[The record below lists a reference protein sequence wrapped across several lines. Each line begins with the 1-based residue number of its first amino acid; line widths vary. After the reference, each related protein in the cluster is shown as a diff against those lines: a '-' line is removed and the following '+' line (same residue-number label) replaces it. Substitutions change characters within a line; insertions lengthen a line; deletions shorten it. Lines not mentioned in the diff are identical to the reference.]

1 MIIIDKLSYSSGLA
15 DVSPEEKFAYAV
27 LTLLVCVVSR
37 SVTAAVIVLAV
48 NGILNV
54 KKGRVPFHLY
64 LKYLM
69 VPLIFLLLSTLAILV
84 NVSKEPL
91 DAYAIPV
98 GQYYVTSSW
107 MGLKKGGQ
115 MILTA
120 LASVSSLY
128 VLSFNTPMTEILD
141 VLKRLH
147 FPGLFIELM
156 LLTYRFIFILMEGA
170 VCNYD
175 GTESKALE
183 TGDLKTSI
191 QSFGQMASGCVC
203 AGAEAV
209 GCIVQCDGI
218 QML

>member
-15 DVSPEEKFAYAV
+15 HVSPEEKFAYAV

-91 DAYAIPV
+91 DAYAIQV
-98 GQYYVTSSW
+98 GQYYVTFSW
-107 MGLKKGGQ
+107 MGLNQGGQ
-115 MILTA
+115 LVLAA
-120 LASVSSLY
+120 LARVAMCVELYFYTVS
-128 VLSFNTPMTEILD
+128 
-141 VLKRLH
+141 
-147 FPGLFIELM
+147 
-156 LLTYRFIFILMEGA
+156 
-170 VCNYD
+170 
-175 GTESKALE
+175 
-183 TGDLKTSI
+183 
-191 QSFGQMASGCVC
+191 
-203 AGAEAV
+203 
-209 GCIVQCDGI
+209 
-218 QML
+218 

>member
-1 MIIIDKLSYSSGLA
+1 MEFSI
-15 DVSPEEKFAYAV
+15 
-27 LTLLVCVVSR
+27 
-37 SVTAAVIVLAV
+37 
-48 NGILNV
+48 V
-54 KKGRVPFHLY
+54 KKGKSSISPVPEI
-64 LKYLM
+64 
-69 VPLIFLLLSTLAILV
+69 PDGTLIFLLLSTLAILV

-170 VCNYD
+170 SAIM
-175 GTESKALE
+175 TAQKARL
-183 TGDLKTSI
+183 GNRDLKTSI
-191 QSFGQMASGCVC
+191 QSFGQMASVVFVRALKQSDALYNAMESRCYDGEIRVLSGEYEKKQR
-203 AGAEAV
+203 AISGKIAVFEAV
-209 GCIVQCDGI
+209 LILLAVWGRIV
-218 QML
+218 

>member
-91 DAYAIPV
+91 DAYAIPL

-120 LASVSSLY
+120 LASGSSLY

-141 VLKRLH
+141 VL
-147 FPGLFIELM
+147 
-156 LLTYRFIFILMEGA
+156 
-170 VCNYD
+170 
-175 GTESKALE
+175 
-183 TGDLKTSI
+183 
-191 QSFGQMASGCVC
+191 
-203 AGAEAV
+203 
-209 GCIVQCDGI
+209 
-218 QML
+218 

>member
-91 DAYAIPV
+91 DAMQSRWA
-98 GQYYVTSSW
+98 
-107 MGLKKGGQ
+107 
-115 MILTA
+115 
-120 LASVSSLY
+120 VSCD
-128 VLSFNTPMTEILD
+128 IQLD
-141 VLKRLH
+141 
-147 FPGLFIELM
+147 
-156 LLTYRFIFILMEGA
+156 
-170 VCNYD
+170 
-175 GTESKALE
+175 
-183 TGDLKTSI
+183 
-191 QSFGQMASGCVC
+191 
-203 AGAEAV
+203 GAEKRRADDTDCACKCFQSV
-209 GCIVQCDGI
+209 CPVF
-218 QML
+218 

>member
-15 DVSPEEKFAYAV
+15 HVSPEEKFAYAV

-54 KKGRVPFHLY
+54 KKGRVPFYLY

-107 MGLKKGGQ
+107 MGLKK
-115 MILTA
+115 
-120 LASVSSLY
+120 
-128 VLSFNTPMTEILD
+128 
-141 VLKRLH
+141 
-147 FPGLFIELM
+147 
-156 LLTYRFIFILMEGA
+156 
-170 VCNYD
+170 
-175 GTESKALE
+175 
-183 TGDLKTSI
+183 
-191 QSFGQMASGCVC
+191 
-203 AGAEAV
+203 AGR
-209 GCIVQCDGI
+209 
-218 QML
+218 

>member
-15 DVSPEEKFAYAV
+15 HVSPEEKFAYAV

-156 LLTYRFIFILMEGA
+156 LLTYRFIFILMEGGI
-170 VCNYD
+170 CNYD
-175 GTESKALE
+175 GTESKAWKPGSE
-183 TGDLKTSI
+183 NFDPVFRADGI
-191 QSFGQMASGCVC
+191 GCVC

>member
-15 DVSPEEKFAYAV
+15 HVSPEEKFAYAV

-156 LLTYRFIFILMEGA
+156 LLTYRFILF
-170 VCNYD
+170 
-175 GTESKALE
+175 
-183 TGDLKTSI
+183 
-191 QSFGQMASGCVC
+191 
-203 AGAEAV
+203 
-209 GCIVQCDGI
+209 
-218 QML
+218 

>member
-98 GQYYVTSSW
+98 GQ
-107 MGLKKGGQ
+107 
-115 MILTA
+115 
-120 LASVSSLY
+120 
-128 VLSFNTPMTEILD
+128 LD
-141 VLKRLH
+141 
-147 FPGLFIELM
+147 
-156 LLTYRFIFILMEGA
+156 
-170 VCNYD
+170 
-175 GTESKALE
+175 
-183 TGDLKTSI
+183 
-191 QSFGQMASGCVC
+191 
-203 AGAEAV
+203 GAEKRRADDTDCACKCFQSV
-209 GCIVQCDGI
+209 CPVF
-218 QML
+218 